1 MFIEVV
7 NTRLVIVDVV
17 ATDKSGKVV
26 PGLKATDFK
35 ILDNG
40 REQKVRFFEEHTSQ
54 RAPLN
59 REIPKLPPNQF
70 TNFPFDPPKDTVNI
84 VLFDL
89 LNVASADQQ
98 YARKEMLK
106 ALTRLPKGRQ
116 IALFTLGNRL
126 QMIQGP
132 SSDSEQLI
140 AAASKLMASSSREV
154 TTRTQA
160 NANVTTLGNLANA
173 SGAPTGTVNGI
184 AVGGTPFS
192 VDEQL
197 HDALIREEKFM
208 TENRIATTL
217 NSLIAI
223 SRMVSGYPG
232 RKNLIWITAGI
243 PFQMGVDMKTNKY
256 KRNRNQ
262 QDYLPELERA
272 GTALAEAQLTVYP
285 VDVSGVTMTGMDSSV
300 SGVSFSASG
309 KEYSTALSD
318 QNDSQWNNRVS
329 MDDIAAETGGKSFY
343 GSNSIADSIN
353 SALEH
358 GTRYYTLAYTPDAT
372 KWDGSYHSIDVK
384 SPLAG
389 RLAHR
394 KGYVGVPEWN
404 PTEKEARYCRPIGT
418 IRLCGLITPS
428 QLTTYNSS
436 RLKKALIR
444 EPWIS
449 WQPLGIHRASSYR
462 AIRNP

>member
-1 MFIEVV
+1 MRRTQTTVGIVLMAMCMDLAAQTSAPSAPQQAPAIRG

-59 REIPKLPPNQF
+59 REIPKLPPHQF

-106 ALTRLPKGRQ
+106 ALTRLPKRRQ

-173 SGAPTGTVNGI
+173 SG
-184 AVGGTPFS
+184 
-192 VDEQL
+192 
-197 HDALIREEKFM
+197 
-208 TENRIATTL
+208 
-217 NSLIAI
+217 
-223 SRMVSGYPG
+223 
-232 RKNLIWITAGI
+232 
-243 PFQMGVDMKTNKY
+243 
-256 KRNRNQ
+256 
-262 QDYLPELERA
+262 
-272 GTALAEAQLTVYP
+272 
-285 VDVSGVTMTGMDSSV
+285 
-300 SGVSFSASG
+300 
-309 KEYSTALSD
+309 
-318 QNDSQWNNRVS
+318 
-329 MDDIAAETGGKSFY
+329 
-343 GSNSIADSIN
+343 
-353 SALEH
+353 
-358 GTRYYTLAYTPDAT
+358 
-372 KWDGSYHSIDVK
+372 
-384 SPLAG
+384 
-389 RLAHR
+389 
-394 KGYVGVPEWN
+394 
-404 PTEKEARYCRPIGT
+404 
-418 IRLCGLITPS
+418 
-428 QLTTYNSS
+428 
-436 RLKKALIR
+436 
-444 EPWIS
+444 
-449 WQPLGIHRASSYR
+449 
-462 AIRNP
+462 

>member
-1 MFIEVV
+1 MKMIQAVVAIALMAMSMEVAAQNSATNSVQQPTPAIKV

-17 ATDKSGKVV
+17 PTDKGGKVV
-26 PGLKATDFK
+26 SGLKASDFK
-35 ILDNG
+35 IFDNG
-40 REQKVRFFEEHTSQ
+40 KEQRVRFFEEHTSA
-54 RAPLN
+54 RTAATSG
-59 REIPKLPPNQF
+59 IPKLPPNQF
-70 TNFPFDPPKDTVNI
+70 TNYPFDPPKDTVNLI
-84 VLFDL
+84 LFDL
-89 LNVASADQQ
+89 LNVAPADQQ

-116 IALFTLGNRL
+116 LALFTLGNRL

-140 AAASKLMASSSREV
+140 AAANKLMASSAREV
-154 TTRTQA
+154 TTRTQS
-160 NANVTTLGNLANA
+160 NANNTTLGNLANS
-173 SGAPTGTVNGI
+173 SGAPSGTVNGM
-184 AVGGTPFS
+184 AVGGSPFN

-197 HDALIREEKFM
+197 HDALVREEKFM
-208 TENRIATTL
+208 IENRIATTL

-285 VDVSGVTMTGMDSSV
+285 VDVAGMSMTGMDSSV

-329 MDDIAAETGGKSFY
+329 MDDIAAQTGGKSYY
-343 GSNSIADSIN
+343 GSNSLADSIG

-358 GTRYYTLAYTPDAT
+358 GSKYYTLAYTPDST
-372 KWDGSYHSIDVK
+372 KW
-384 SPLAG
+384 
-389 RLAHR
+389 
-394 KGYVGVPEWN
+394 
-404 PTEKEARYCRPIGT
+404 
-418 IRLCGLITPS
+418 
-428 QLTTYNSS
+428 
-436 RLKKALIR
+436 
-444 EPWIS
+444 
-449 WQPLGIHRASSYR
+449 
-462 AIRNP
+462 